1 MENKGNENLTDLDM
15 SICLSEEDKDTSPA
29 SHVTLRQQRDQRI
42 QLSER
47 TDPFID
53 FKEEM
58 RKLMAYFTASQKSE
72 LSALNS
78 TLLEI
83 KQSNSNIESSIQF
96 LTEQNNELKT
106 RINELEEHAKDDRQY
121 ILFLENKLENMEL
134 GCRKSNF
141 ELKNV
146 PRMEK
151 EGKDE
156 LINMITHLSKNISC
170 DFSRSDIKDIYRLRG
185 KNSEGKNSPIIV
197 ETNSALI
204 KSDFLRKAKHF
215 NSTMNTKLTAKHLGF
230 KTREDTPIYI
240 SEHLTAKAA
249 RLHFLARDL
258 KVSKGYSFCWT
269 NYGRV
274 YVRKTDKSPIIL
286 IRSEEQLHQLMLEN

>member
-1 MENKGNENLTDLDM
+1 MENKRKDNLSDLEM
-15 SICLSEEDKDTSPA
+15 SICLSEEDKDLSPT
-29 SHVTLRQQRDQRI
+29 SHVTLRKQRDQHI
-42 QLSER
+42 QHE
-47 TDPFID
+47 TDPFAD

-58 RKLMAYFTASQKSE
+58 RKLMAYFTTSQKSE
-72 LSALNS
+72 LTALNS

-96 LTEQNNELKT
+96 LAEQNAELKT
-106 RINELEEHAKDDRQY
+106 RVNELEEHAKDDGKY
-121 ILFLENKLENMEL
+121 ILFLENKLENLEL

-146 PRMEK
+146 PTLEK
-151 EGKDE
+151 EGKEE
-156 LINMITHLSKNISC
+156 LIDMITHLSKNISC
-170 DFSRSDIKDIYRLRG
+170 DFSRSDIKDIYRVRG
-185 KNSEGKNSPIIV
+185 KKSEGKNSPIIV
-197 ETNSALI
+197 ETNSALT

-215 NSTMNTKLTAKHLGF
+215 NTTMNTKLTARHLGF
-230 KTREDTPIYI
+230 KTRENTPIYL

-258 KVSKGYSFCWT
+258 KISKGYKFCWT

-274 YVRKTDKSPIIL
+274 YVRKNDKSPFIL
-286 IRSEEQLHQLMLEN
+286 IRSEQQVQHLMLEN